1 MGPALALNLVSQE
14 KILYFHFAVNFVAK
28 LFVSLFVLPSLTMFN
43 VYFQIWKSV
52 ILLRHSLEERKCI
65 TRYSHILG
73 IRKKERKKEKGRKGG
88 REEGRKEGRKERKKE
103 RKKERRKE
111 RKKSRHLP
119 GIFNLTLAPMKFHQ
133 LSDAGIPNLQFQWKT
148 FQGHLRRFL
157 RQTGVGMV
165 FGTFL
170 LTNSVVLPGIRQKQ
184 KPEMVIFHR
193 TSDSGNTSA
202 QLIPR
207 GHSQLFILSSC
218 FLSW

>member
-88 REEGRKEGRKERKKE
+88 REEGRKEGRKERK
-103 RKKERRKE
+103 
-111 RKKSRHLP
+111 
-119 GIFNLTLAPMKFHQ
+119 G
-133 LSDAGIPNLQFQWKT
+133 G
-148 FQGHLRRFL
+148 G
-157 RQTGVGMV
+157 
-165 FGTFL
+165 
-170 LTNSVVLPGIRQKQ
+170 SVCSILK
-184 KPEMVIFHR
+184 
-193 TSDSGNTSA
+193 GNTVY
-202 QLIPR
+202 LGWIR
-207 GHSQLFILSSC
+207 GFEPNRSGWEETWQSTAGCPKEFWHYFPDNRRSVMHFTPSSI
-218 FLSW
+218 